1 YALLAEEMA
10 FNTEAV
16 QQFLT
21 DVGATHDPEAFKEAE
36 EAARSFR
43 EGIARF
49 KVLYKGKNDPESVKK
64 LEEIEGDFNSFYEQ
78 GKLMARAYVD
88 EGTAAGNKIMR
99 DFDKNSDNISGK
111 VREFK
116 KGQRDEA
123 NKVLQMLADSLVR
136 TRALL
141 WFLATC
147 VVIMGMVVSWLI
159 TRSITRPV
167 TEAVTF
173 ARAVAEGDFTKTID
187 VKGGGE
193 IGDLTTALNA
203 MVEGLN
209 GMVRKIKESSGELTQ
224 VSRNIFDVSKRVIG
238 AAAVQANGV
247 QDTSSAIVEISA
259 SIKGIANGVDSLA
272 QSAAESSSSTL
283 EMAASVEEVALNVET
298 LAASA
303 EGVSASI
310 TETAAAVRQIDGSA
324 ATLKEAYTRTAVS
337 VAQMDG
343 SVRQVEQNARAAA
356 AISGDVLRDAET
368 GKASVEATGA
378 GIKEIRRSSAITAE
392 VIATLSERAEQI
404 GAILSVIDQVAGQTN
419 LLALNAAIIAA
430 QAGEHG
436 KGFAVVAEEIKAL
449 AERTSSSTRE
459 IGEVIRGVQNETHRA
474 VEAIAEAEKSIEDG
488 ELLSHQSGEALAKIV
503 SGMKKASDQV
513 AEIAGATVEQAKG

>member
-1 YALLAEEMA
+1 MFLRNMKIGMRLMAGFGIVILIGLVSALINDHSITAANDVAQQVKEQNFPYALLAEEMA

-247 QDTSSAIVEISA
+247 QDTSSAIVGLRCPDGRFCTA
-259 SIKGIANGVDSLA
+259 GG
-272 QSAAESSSSTL
+272 AE
-283 EMAASVEEVALNVET
+283 
-298 LAASA
+298 
-303 EGVSASI
+303 
-310 TETAAAVRQIDGSA
+310 RQG
-324 ATLKEAYTRTAVS
+324 R
-337 VAQMDG
+337 
-343 SVRQVEQNARAAA
+343 RCH
-356 AISGDVLRDAET
+356 
-368 GKASVEATGA
+368 
-378 GIKEIRRSSAITAE
+378 IRRCPE
-392 VIATLSERAEQI
+392 GRR
-404 GAILSVIDQVAGQTN
+404 D
-419 LLALNAAIIAA
+419 
-430 QAGEHG
+430 G
-436 KGFAVVAEEIKAL
+436 KGLCGGDRRGDQGDKAL
-449 AERTSSSTRE
+449 LGDNRGGDRHPFRKSGTDRRHPLGHRPGGGPDQPAGVERRHYC
-459 IGEVIRGVQNETHRA
+459 GPGRRARQGVCGGRGGD
-474 VEAIAEAEKSIEDG
+474 KSPRGADQQFHPRDRG
-488 ELLSHQSGEALAKIV
+488 SHQGGPE
-503 SGMKKASDQV
+503 
-513 AEIAGATVEQAKG
+513 